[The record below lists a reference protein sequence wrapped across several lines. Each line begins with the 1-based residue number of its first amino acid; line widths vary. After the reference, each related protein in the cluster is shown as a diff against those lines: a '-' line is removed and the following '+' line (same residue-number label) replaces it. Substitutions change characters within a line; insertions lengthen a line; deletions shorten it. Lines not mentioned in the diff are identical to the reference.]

1 MLSQVNRSLLSS
13 EALIGVHFFGGLF
26 TSDLD
31 FASQGFPPDYLYNN
45 FNDVA
50 CGIVTLFEILFL
62 NQWHIQMNIY
72 AWLYGTP
79 AIKLIFVTF
88 YFFGY
93 ILGVGIILAFTID
106 FIVNKLQSTA
116 AAENQ
121 AAHMNLRLT
130 GTVSADSSSSPATNS
145 ELASAFKLS

>member
-1 MLSQVNRSLLSS
+1 M
-13 EALIGVHFFGGLF
+13 HFFGGLF

-31 FASQGFPPDYLYNN
+31 FEAQGFPPDYLYNN

-50 CGIVTLFEILFL
+50 SGIVTLFEILFL
-62 NQWHIQMNIY
+62 NQWHIQMDIY

-79 AIKLIFVTF
+79 SIKLIFVTF

-116 AAENQ
+116 AAATNQ
-121 AAHMNLRLT
+121 ANLNIRMQ
-130 GTVSADSSSSPATNS
+130 SAGSLGNLSSPATD
-145 ELASAFKLS
+145 SALTSALKAGL